1 MLLDVMGGV
10 WGVKDDDAMMMQWCI
25 IYGRRVC
32 RNGGKIHGLMHFVV
46 SKSKEAN
53 RAEKLLK
60 YLVRTNNR

>member
-1 MLLDVMGGV
+1 
-10 WGVKDDDAMMMQWCI
+10 VKDDDAMMMQWCI